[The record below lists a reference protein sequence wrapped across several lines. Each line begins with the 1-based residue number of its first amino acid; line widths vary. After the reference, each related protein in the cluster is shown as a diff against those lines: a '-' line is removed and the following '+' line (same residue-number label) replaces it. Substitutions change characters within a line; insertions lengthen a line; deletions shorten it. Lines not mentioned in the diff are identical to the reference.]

1 MKIRDRKASSTLYS
15 TSEIL
20 KNCEEFKILLKAINL
35 DQLIDESIFNELN
48 TIAEMI
54 LIRYESLQYEAY

>member
-54 LIRYESLQYEAY
+54 LIRYESLQYETY